1 MLTGMLSLLRSSTV
15 SSPRVRQVLRKEREL
30 EDARLKLAALRR
42 AKYGE
47 GGESEGE
54 GYLSGYDS
62 STRSAGRH
70 ARTPNIH
77 GFTGGLCPRPASSET
92 FSLNVVRYM

>member
-1 MLTGMLSLLRSSTV
+1 M
-15 SSPRVRQVLRKEREL
+15 LRKEREL

-47 GGESEGE
+47 GGDSEGD

-62 STRSAGRH
+62 STRWVHGLRAGTRRR
-70 ARTPNIH
+70 ANSRGVGMGPGRFAPSPSRQN
-77 GFTGGLCPRPASSET
+77 
-92 FSLNVVRYM
+92 RYILLGAEP